1 MSKFK
6 SLLLLFSSAF
16 LIASCSSD
24 VSDESKSSEETSDT
38 TVTNSSGSQD
48 ETSSGDGDK
57 GDETQLKSFTVK
69 TNDWSFENGVQFD
82 NGEHA
87 SNLQLLLNY
96 MNSNG
101 ENNGN
106 IVESIEAVSIGSK
119 GVREEPN
126 VNSLGIGSGKTTG
139 SMTLNFNTKV
149 YKVELE
155 ATTYYSD
162 YSYTNTKGRS
172 IDANSELKISNSENA
187 NLETLDLK
195 PTETDAS
202 TGFKIPL
209 TKTSILKFD
218 NGTSDY
224 KLETVNSTNG
234 RVIINYFTFY
244 YK

>member
-1 MSKFK
+1 
-6 SLLLLFSSAF
+6 
-16 LIASCSSD
+16 
-24 VSDESKSSEETSDT
+24 
-38 TVTNSSGSQD
+38 
-48 ETSSGDGDK
+48 
-57 GDETQLKSFTVK
+57 
-69 TNDWSFENGVQFD
+69 
-82 NGEHA
+82 
-87 SNLQLLLNY
+87 

-126 VNSLGIGSGKTTG
+126 VNSLGIGSNKVTG
-139 SMTLNFNTKV
+139 SITLNFNTKV

-162 YSYTNTKGRS
+162 YSYANTKGRS

-202 TGFKIPL
+202 TGFKKPL
-209 TKTSILKFD
+209 TKTSTLKFD

>member
-16 LIASCSSD
+16 LITSCSSD
-24 VSDESKSSEETSDT
+24 VSDESKSSEETS
-38 TVTNSSGSQD
+38 TNSSDSQD
-48 ETSSGDGDK
+48 DTSSDDGDK
-57 GDETQLKSFTVK
+57 GDESQLKSFTVK
-69 TNDWSFENGVQFD
+69 TNDWSFDDGVQFD

-96 MNSNG
+96 MNSDG
-101 ENNGN
+101 ENNRN

-126 VNSLGIGSGKTTG
+126 VNSLGIGSGKATG

-149 YKVELE
+149 CKVELE
-155 ATTYYSD
+155 ATTYYLD
-162 YSYTNTKGRS
+162 YSYTNNKGRS
-172 IDANSELKISNSENA
+172 IDTNSELKISNNGNA

-202 TGFKIPL
+202 TGYKIPL
-209 TKTSILKFD
+209 TKTSTLKFD
-218 NGTSDY
+218 NGTSNY
-224 KLETVNSTNG
+224 KLETVNATNG

>member
-16 LIASCSSD
+16 LITSCSND

-38 TVTNSSGSQD
+38 TVTNSSDSQD
-48 ETSSGDGDK
+48 DTSSGDGDK

-69 TNDWSFENGVQFD
+69 TNDWSFNKNTQFD
-82 NGEHA
+82 NA
-87 SNLQLLLNY
+87 TQLKNLLDY
-96 MNSNG
+96 MNSDG

-106 IVESIEAVSIGSK
+106 IIDSIEAVSIGSK

-126 VNSLGIGSGKTTG
+126 VNSLGIGSSIVTG

-155 ATTYYSD
+155 ATTYYYD
-162 YSYTNTKGRS
+162 YTYSGTKRS
-172 IDANSELKISNSENA
+172 IDTNSELKISNSENA

-202 TGFKIPL
+202 TGFKKPL
-209 TKTSILKFD
+209 TKTSTLKFD

-224 KLETVNSTNG
+224 KLETVNATNG